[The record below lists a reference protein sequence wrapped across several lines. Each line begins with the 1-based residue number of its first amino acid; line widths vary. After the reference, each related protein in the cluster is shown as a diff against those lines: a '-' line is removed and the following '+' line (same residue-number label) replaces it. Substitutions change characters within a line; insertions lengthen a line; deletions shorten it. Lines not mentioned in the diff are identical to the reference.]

1 MVIGNEPKL
10 VLLRAKSGANRFILL
25 NLLTIMAGQPTIS
38 RFFKKAVKSE
48 LTHKQEQEVA
58 VGNGAGSESICLDTD
73 EEDNLSSVA
82 STTVTNDSFPLK
94 DSVSSKN
101 SKNSEKT
108 SGTSTTFNDI
118 DFAKKLD
125 RIMKRRSDENVEAED
140 DEEEG
145 EEDFVKK
152 KARKSPTAKLTPLDK
167 QVKDLKMH
175 HRDKVLVIRVGY
187 KYKCF
192 AEDAVMVS
200 RILHI
205 KLVPGKLT
213 IDESNPQDCNHRQFA
228 YCSFPDVRLNVHL
241 ERLVHHNLKVA
252 VVEQAETSAIKKHDP
267 GASKSSVF
275 ERKISNVFTK
285 ATFGVNSTFVLRGKR
300 ILGDTNSIWALSR
313 DVHQGKVAKYSLISV
328 NLNNG
333 EVVYDEFEE
342 PNLADEKLQIR
353 IKYLQPI
360 EVLVN
365 TDDLPLH
372 VAKFFKDISCPLIH
386 KQEYDLEDHV
396 VQAIKVMNE
405 KIQLSPSLIR
415 LVSKLYS
422 HMVEYNNE
430 QVMLIPSIY
439 SPFASKIHMLLDPN
453 SLQSLDIFTHDGG
466 KGSLF
471 WLLDHTR
478 TSFGFRM
485 LREWILKPLVDVHQ
499 IEERLD
505 AIECITSEI
514 NNSIFFES
522 LNQMLNHTPD
532 LLRTLNR
539 IMYGTTSRKEVYF
552 YLKQITSFVDH
563 FKMHQSY
570 LSEHFKSSDGRI
582 GKQSL
587 LLFKLFS
594 ELNELLST
602 TQLPHFLTMINVS
615 AVMEKNSD
623 KQVMDFFNLNN
634 YDCSEGIIK
643 IQRESESVRSQLKEE
658 LAEIRKYLKRPYLN
672 FRDEVD
678 YLIEV
683 KNSQIKDLP
692 DDWIKV
698 NNTKMVSR
706 FTTPRTQKLTQKLEY
721 YKDLLIR
728 ESELQYKEFLNKITA
743 EYTELRKITLNL
755 AQYDCILS
763 LAATSCNVNYVRP
776 TFVNGQ
782 QAIIAKNAR
791 NPIIES
797 LDVHYV
803 PNDIMMSPENG
814 KINIITGP
822 NMGGKS
828 SYIRQVALLTIMAQ
842 VGSFVPAEEIRLSIF
857 ENVLTRI
864 GAHDDI
870 INGDSTFK
878 VEMLDILHILKNC
891 NKRSLLLLDEVG
903 RGTGTHDGIAISY
916 ALIKYFSELS
926 DCPLI
931 LFTTHFPM
939 LGEIK
944 SPLIRNY
951 HMDYVEEQKTGE
963 DWMSVIFL
971 YKLKKGLTYNSYGM
985 NVAKLAR
992 LDKDIINRAF
1002 SISEELRKES
1012 INEDALKLFSSLKR
1026 ILKSDNITAT
1036 DKLAKLLSL
1045 DIH

>member
-1 MVIGNEPKL
+1 MVDIMN
-10 VLLRAKSGANRFILL
+10 L
-25 NLLTIMAGQPTIS
+25 NWCSWKPVVVRIKIDLSSPLTSMEGQPTIS
-38 RFFKKAVKSE
+38 RFFKKAIKSG
-48 LTHKQEQEVA
+48 LTQKQEHEVA
-58 VGNGAGSESICLDTD
+58 VGNDAGSESICLDTD
-73 EEDNLSSVA
+73 EEDNPPPIVGP
-82 STTVTNDSFPLK
+82 TVISDGISLNDGVLFK
-94 DSVSSKN
+94 SSKY
-101 SKNSEKT
+101 SEKANST
-108 SGTSTTFNDI
+108 SATSSNI
-118 DFAKKLD
+118 GFAKKLD
-125 RIMKRRSDENVEAED
+125 RIMKRRVDEDIKSDKEEENVEEAE
-140 DEEEG
+140 
-145 EEDFVKK
+145 KK
-152 KARKSPTAKLTPLDK
+152 KAKKPTITKLTPLDK

-175 HRDKVLVIRVGY
+175 HTDKVLVVRVGY

-192 AEDAVMVS
+192 AEDAVRVS

-267 GASKSSVF
+267 GANKSSVF

-285 ATFGVNSTFVLRGKR
+285 ATFGVNSTFVLKGKR

-313 DVHQGKVAKYSLISV
+313 SVHKERVAKYSLISV

-342 PNLADEKLQIR
+342 PNLADEKLRMR

-360 EVLVN
+360 EVLID
-365 TDDLPLH
+365 TEDLPLH
-372 VAKFFKDISCPLIH
+372 VAKLFKDISCPLIH
-386 KQEYDLEDHV
+386 KHEEDLEDDV
-396 VQAIKVMNE
+396 VQAINVMNE
-405 KIQLSPSLIR
+405 TIKLSPSLIR
-415 LVSKLYS
+415 LVSELYS
-422 HMVEYNNE
+422 HMAEYNNE

-439 SPFASKIHMLLDPN
+439 SPFASKVHMLLDPN
-453 SLQSLDIFTHDGG
+453 TLQSLDVFTHDGG
-466 KGSLF
+466 KGSLL

-485 LREWILKPLVDVHQ
+485 LREWTLKPLIDICK

-563 FKMHQSY
+563 FKVHQSY

-582 GKQSL
+582 SKKSSL
-587 LLFKLFS
+587 LFRLFS

-623 KQVMDFFNLNN
+623 RQVMDFFNLNN
-634 YDCSEGIIK
+634 YDHSEGIIK
-643 IQRESESVRSQLKEE
+643 IQRDSESVRSQLKEE

-706 FTTPRTQKLTQKLEY
+706 FTTPKTQKLTQQLEY

-743 EYTELRKITLNL
+743 EYTGLRKIILNL

-776 TFVNGQ
+776 TFVDGQ

-803 PNDIMMSPENG
+803 PNDIIMSPEDG
-814 KINIITGP
+814 EINIITGP

-842 VGSFVPAEEIRLSIF
+842 IGSFVPAEEIRLSIF

-903 RGTGTHDGIAISY
+903 RGTGTHDGIAISF

-951 HMDYVEEQKTGE
+951 HMDYVEEQKPGE
-963 DWMSVIFL
+963 NWMSVIFL

-992 LDKDIINRAF
+992 LDKGIINRAF
-1002 SISEELRKES
+1002 SISEELQKEA
-1012 INEDALKLFSSLKR
+1012 INEDALKLFSYLKR
-1026 ILKSDNITAT
+1026 ILKNGDMTAR
-1036 DKLAKLLSL
+1036 DKLSKLLSL

>member
-1 MVIGNEPKL
+1 
-10 VLLRAKSGANRFILL
+10 
-25 NLLTIMAGQPTIS
+25 MAGQPTIS
-38 RFFKKAVKSE
+38 RFFKKANPPGPP
-48 LTHKQEQEVA
+48 QEQGQEIA
-58 VGNGAGSESICLDTD
+58 VGNDAGSESICLDTD
-73 EEDNLSSVA
+73 EEDTAETQSSTA
-82 STTVTNDSFPLK
+82 
-94 DSVSSKN
+94 
-101 SKNSEKT
+101 
-108 SGTSTTFNDI
+108 TSTLLDDDVSIKKLPSTGETICTPTKSSDI
-118 DFAKKLD
+118 DFASKMD
-125 RIMKRRSDENVEAED
+125 RIMKRGADVDTQSDENDRENLEVS
-140 DEEEG
+140 
-145 EEDFVKK
+145 FKK
-152 KARKSPTAKLTPLDK
+152 RVQRKPIAKLTPLDQ
-167 QVKDLKMH
+167 QVKDLKMYH
-175 HRDKVLVIRVGY
+175 TDKVLVIRVGY

-192 AEDAVMVS
+192 AEDAITVS

-213 IDESNPQDCNHRQFA
+213 IDESNPQDASHRQFA

-252 VVEQAETSAIKKHDP
+252 VVEQAETSAIKKHD
-267 GASKSSVF
+267 AAANKSSVF

-285 ATFGVNSTFVLRGKR
+285 ATFGVNSNFVLKGKR
-300 ILGDTNSIWALSR
+300 ILGDTSSIWALSR
-313 DVHQGKVAKYSLISV
+313 ILYQEKMANYSLISV
-328 NLNNG
+328 NLNSG

-342 PNLADEKLQIR
+342 LNHATEKLQAR

-360 EVLVN
+360 EVLVDTEN
-365 TDDLPLH
+365 LPSH
-372 VAKFFKDISCPLIH
+372 VEKLFKGISCNLLH
-386 KQEYDLEDHV
+386 KNMPDLQEDV
-396 VQAIKVMNE
+396 VLSIEVMND
-405 KIQLSPSLIR
+405 KLRLSPSLIP
-415 LVSKLYS
+415 LIHKLYS
-422 HMVEYNNE
+422 HMIEYNNE

-439 SPFASKIHMLLDPN
+439 APFASKIHMLLDPN
-453 SLQSLDIFTHDGG
+453 TLQSLDIFTHGGG

-471 WLLDHTR
+471 WLMDHTR

-485 LREWILKPLVDVHQ
+485 LRKWIFNPLTDVDK

-514 NNSIFFES
+514 NNNIFFES
-522 LNQMLNHTPD
+522 LNQMLSHTPD

-552 YLKQITSFVDH
+552 YLKQITSFVEH
-563 FKMHQSY
+563 FKVHQSY
-570 LSEHFKSSDGRI
+570 LSEQFKSSEGRI
-582 GKQSL
+582 CKKSL

-594 ELNELLST
+594 ELNQLLSS
-602 TQLPHFLTMINVS
+602 TQLPYFLTMINVS
-615 AVMEKNSD
+615 AVMEKNPD
-623 KQVMDFFNLNN
+623 RQIMDFFNLNN
-634 YDCSEGIIK
+634 YDHSEGIIS
-643 IQRESESVRSQLKEE
+643 IQRDSELVRTQLKEE
-658 LAEIRKYLKRPYLN
+658 LIQIRKYLKRPHLN

-706 FTTPRTQKLTQKLEY
+706 FSTPMTQKLTQQLQY
-721 YKDLLIR
+721 HKDLLMR
-728 ESELQYKEFLNKITA
+728 ESELQYKTFLNKITA

-776 TFVNGQ
+776 TFVNDQ

-797 LDVHYV
+797 LDVQYV
-803 PNDIMMSPENG
+803 PNDIMMSPEHG
-814 KINIITGP
+814 RISIITGP

-842 VGSFVPAEEIRLSIF
+842 IGSFVPAEEIRLSIF

-870 INGDSTFK
+870 LNGDSTFK
-878 VEMLDILHILKNC
+878 VEMLDILYILKNC
-891 NKRSLLLLDEVG
+891 NGRSLLLLDEVG

-916 ALIKYFSELS
+916 ALIKYFSDLNN
-926 DCPLI
+926 CPLI

-951 HMDYVEEQKTGE
+951 HMDYVEEQKSGE
-963 DWMSVIFL
+963 NWMSVIFL

-1002 SISEELRKES
+1002 IISEELQKEAA
-1012 INEDALKLFSSLKR
+1012 NGEELKLFSRLKR
-1026 ILKSDNITAT
+1026 IIKNDDMTAT
-1036 DKLAKLLSL
+1036 DKLVNFLSL
-1045 DIH
+1045 NTH

>member
-1 MVIGNEPKL
+1 
-10 VLLRAKSGANRFILL
+10 
-25 NLLTIMAGQPTIS
+25 MAGQPTIS
-38 RFFKKAVKSE
+38 RFFKKASRPE
-48 LTHKQEQEVA
+48 LTQRQNQEFA
-58 VGNGAGSESICLDTD
+58 IGNDVGSESICLDTD
-73 EEDNLSSVA
+73 EDDIAEPPSTA
-82 STTVTNDSFPLK
+82 STMVANDGISL
-94 DSVSSKN
+94 N
-101 SKNSEKT
+101 ILGNSEEGNNT
-108 SGTSTTFNDI
+108 SSTSNGI
-118 DFAKKLD
+118 DFAKKLE
-125 RIMKRRSDENVEAED
+125 RIMKRRAD
-140 DEEEG
+140 DDAQSGEGG
-145 EEDFVKK
+145 EEDIEVSIKKKVKK
-152 KARKSPTAKLTPLDK
+152 HMTKLTPLDK
-167 QVKDLKMH
+167 QVQDLKKH
-175 HRDKVLVIRVGY
+175 HIDKILVIRVGY

-192 AEDAVMVS
+192 AEDAVVVS

-213 IDESNPQDCNHRQFA
+213 IDESNPQDSNHKQFA

-241 ERLVHHNLKVA
+241 ERLIHHNLKVA
-252 VVEQAETSAIKKHDP
+252 VVEQTETSAMKKHDP
-267 GASKSSVF
+267 SSNKSNVF
-275 ERKISNVFTK
+275 ERKVSNVFTK
-285 ATFGVNSTFVLRGKR
+285 ATFGVNSTFALRGKR
-300 ILGDTNSIWALSR
+300 ILGDTNSIWALSCTVYQ
-313 DVHQGKVAKYSLISV
+313 DKLAKYSLLSV

-342 PNLADEKLQIR
+342 PNLADEKLQVR

-360 EVLVN
+360 EVLVSTEN
-365 TDDLPLH
+365 LPLH
-372 VAKFFKDISCPLIH
+372 VAKLFKDMSCVLIH
-386 KQEYDLEDHV
+386 KDVGDLEEDV
-396 VQAIKVMNE
+396 VHAIKVMNE
-405 KIQLSPSLIR
+405 KIKLSPSLIQ
-415 LVSKLYS
+415 LVFKLYS
-422 HMVEYNNE
+422 HMLEYNNE
-430 QVMLIPSIY
+430 QVILIPSIY

-453 SLQSLDIFTHDGG
+453 TLQSLDIFTHDGG

-471 WLLDHTR
+471 WLMDHTR

-485 LREWILKPLVDVHQ
+485 LREWILKPLIDVRQ

-505 AIECITSEI
+505 AVEFITSEI
-514 NNSIFFES
+514 NHSIFFES

-539 IMYGTTSRKEVYF
+539 ITYGTTSRKEVYF

-563 FKMHQSY
+563 FKVHQSY
-570 LSEHFKSSDGRI
+570 LSEYFKSSEGTI
-582 GKQSL
+582 SKKSS

-594 ELNELLST
+594 ELNELLSS
-602 TQLPHFLTMINVS
+602 TQLPHFLTMINVT
-615 AVMEKNSD
+615 AIMEKNPD

-634 YDCSEGIIK
+634 YDHSEGIIR
-643 IQRESESVRSQLKEE
+643 IQRDSELVRSQLKEE
-658 LAEIRKYLKRPYLN
+658 LIEIRKYLKRPYLN
-672 FRDEVD
+672 FRDEVE

-683 KNSQIKDLP
+683 KNSQVKDLP

-706 FTTPRTQKLTQKLEY
+706 FTTPKTQKLTQKLEY

-728 ESELQYKEFLNKITA
+728 ESELQYKVFLNKITA
-743 EYTELRKITLNL
+743 EYTGLRKIVLNL
-755 AQYDCILS
+755 AHYDCILS
-763 LAATSCNVNYVRP
+763 LAATSCNLNYVRP
-776 TFVNGQ
+776 TFVVGQ
-782 QAIIAKNAR
+782 QAIIAKKAR

-803 PNDIMMSPENG
+803 PNDIMMSPEDG

-842 VGSFVPAEEIRLSIF
+842 IGSFVPAEEMRLSIF
-857 ENVLTRI
+857 DSVLTRI

-870 INGDSTFK
+870 LNGDSTFK
-878 VEMLDILHILKNC
+878 VEMLDILQILKNC
-891 NKRSLLLLDEVG
+891 NERSLLLLDEVG

-916 ALIKYFSELS
+916 ALIKYFSELN

-944 SPLIRNY
+944 SSLIRNY
-951 HMDYVEEQKTGE
+951 HMDYVEEQKPGE
-963 DWMSVIFL
+963 SWMSVIFL

-992 LDKDIINRAF
+992 LDKGIINRAF
-1002 SISEELRKES
+1002 SISEELRKEAA
-1012 INEDALKLFSSLKR
+1012 NGDLLKLISYLKI
-1026 ILKSDNITAT
+1026 ILKNDDISAT
-1036 DKLAKLLSL
+1036 DKLLRLLSL

>member
-1 MVIGNEPKL
+1 
-10 VLLRAKSGANRFILL
+10 
-25 NLLTIMAGQPTIS
+25 MAGQPTIS
-38 RFFKKAVKSE
+38 RFFKKASPAE
-48 LTHKQEQEVA
+48 PLRNLGQEITIE
-58 VGNGAGSESICLDTD
+58 NDAGSESICLDSD
-73 EEDNLSSVA
+73 EENIPEDESSAVSTAVVDGSLSFRKWQNNKETNGTMA
-82 STTVTNDSFPLK
+82 S
-94 DSVSSKN
+94 
-101 SKNSEKT
+101 SEFKEFT
-108 SGTSTTFNDI
+108 G
-118 DFAKKLD
+118 KLNK
-125 RIMKRRSDENVEAED
+125 IMKRRADDDAPSEENYDNDVEII
-140 DEEEG
+140 
-145 EEDFVKK
+145 VKK
-152 KARKSPTAKLTPLDK
+152 RTKNKPTLKLTPLDT
-167 QVKDLKMH
+167 QVKGLKMH
-175 HRDKVLVIRVGY
+175 HMDKVLVIRVGY

-192 AEDAVMVS
+192 AEDAVAVS

-205 KLVPGKLT
+205 KLVPGKLS
-213 IDESNPQDCNHRQFA
+213 IDESNPQDSSHRQFA

-267 GASKSSVF
+267 GANKSSVF
-275 ERKISNVFTK
+275 ERNISNVFTK
-285 ATFGVNSTFVLRGKR
+285 ATFGVNSNFVLRGKR
-300 ILGDTNSIWALSR
+300 ILGDTSSIWALSR
-313 DVHQGKVAKYSLISV
+313 EVYQEKTAKYSLVSV

-333 EVVYDEFEE
+333 EVIYDEFEE
-342 PNLADEKLQIR
+342 PNHADEKLQGR
-353 IKYLQPI
+353 IKYLQPV

-365 TDDLPLH
+365 TEDLPPH
-372 VAKFFKDISCPLIH
+372 VSKLFKDISCTLIG
-386 KQEYDLEDHV
+386 KDTPDLEEDV
-396 VQAIKVMNE
+396 VHSIKIMNE
-405 KIQLSPSLIR
+405 EVKLSPSLIL

-439 SPFASKIHMLLDPN
+439 SAFASKIHMLLGPN
-453 SLQSLDIFTHDGG
+453 TLQSLDIFTHDGG

-471 WLLDHTR
+471 WLMDHTR
-478 TSFGFRM
+478 TSFGFRL
-485 LREWILKPLVDVHQ
+485 LRQWVLKPLIDVGQ

-514 NNSIFFES
+514 NNNIFFES

-539 IMYGTTSRKEVYF
+539 IMYGTTSRKEIYF
-552 YLKQITSFVDH
+552 YLKQISSFVDH
-563 FKMHQSY
+563 FKVHQSY
-570 LSEHFKSSDGRI
+570 LSGQVKSSDGRI
-582 GKQSL
+582 FKKSSL
-587 LLFKLFS
+587 LFRLFS

-602 TQLPHFLTMINVS
+602 TQLPHFLTMINAS
-615 AVMEKNSD
+615 AVMEKNPD
-623 KQVMDFFNLNN
+623 KQIMDFFNLNN
-634 YDCSEGIIK
+634 YDHSEGIIQ
-643 IQRESESVRSQLKEE
+643 IQRDTESVRSQLKDE
-658 LAEIRKYLKRPYLN
+658 LVEIRKYLKRPYLN

-683 KNSQIKDLP
+683 KNSQTKNLP

-706 FTTPRTQKLTQKLEY
+706 FSTPRTQKLTQQLQY
-721 YKDLLIR
+721 YKDMLMR
-728 ESELQYKEFLNKITA
+728 ESELQYKVFLNKITS
-743 EYTELRKITLNL
+743 EYAELRRIILSL
-755 AQYDCILS
+755 GQYDCILS

-776 TFVNGQ
+776 TFVEDQ
-782 QAIIAKNAR
+782 QAIFAKNAR

-797 LDVHYV
+797 LDVNYV
-803 PNDIMMSPENG
+803 PNDVMMSQEDG

-842 VGSFVPAEEIRLSIF
+842 VGSFVPAEEVRLSIF
-857 ENVLTRI
+857 DNILTRI

-870 INGDSTFK
+870 LNGDSTFK
-878 VEMLDILHILKNC
+878 VEMLDILHVLKNC

-916 ALIKYFSELS
+916 ALIKYFAEL
-926 DCPLI
+926 DYCPLI

-944 SPLIRNY
+944 SSLIRNY
-951 HMDYVEEQKTGE
+951 HMDYVEEQKPGE
-963 DWMSVIFL
+963 NWMSVIFL

-1002 SISEELRKES
+1002 DISEELQKEAV
-1012 INEDALKLFSSLKR
+1012 NGEELELFSHLKN
-1026 ILKSDNITAT
+1026 ILKNDGMTAIE
-1036 DKLAKLLSL
+1036 KLSRLLSL